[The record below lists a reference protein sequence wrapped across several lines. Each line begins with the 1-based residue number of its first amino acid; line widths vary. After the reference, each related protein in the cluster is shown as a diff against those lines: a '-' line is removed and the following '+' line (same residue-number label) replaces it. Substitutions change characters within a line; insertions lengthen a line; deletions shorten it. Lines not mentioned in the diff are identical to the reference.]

1 MILNVL
7 LQVTEAQEVVAEMNL
22 LDMVVKGGWMMVP
35 IGLLGVL
42 AIYIFI
48 ERLVIIKGAS
58 HKDSHFMNKIKDYIN
73 EGKIEAALSLC
84 KKTDTPYSRM
94 IEKGVSRLGRPM
106 NDVMVAV
113 ENVGNLEV
121 MKLEKG
127 LSTLATVSGG
137 APLIGFLGTV
147 IGTVQAFF
155 KMESAGSNVDVTT
168 LSGGIYTAMISTAGG
183 LIVGLTAYFAYNY
196 LTGRISNV
204 VSNMEAHSMEFMDI
218 LNDPA

>member
-1 MILNVL
+1 M
-7 LQVTEAQEVVAEMNL
+7 
-22 LDMVVKGGWMMVP
+22 
-35 IGLLGVL
+35 
-42 AIYIFI
+42 
-48 ERLVIIKGAS
+48 S
-58 HKDSHFMNKIKDYIN
+58 KIKDYIN
-73 EGKIEAALSLC
+73 EGKIEAALTLC

-147 IGTVQAFF
+147 VGTVQAFF

-204 VSNMEAHSMEFMDI
+204 VREMEAHSMEFMDI
-218 LNDPA
+218 LNEPVD